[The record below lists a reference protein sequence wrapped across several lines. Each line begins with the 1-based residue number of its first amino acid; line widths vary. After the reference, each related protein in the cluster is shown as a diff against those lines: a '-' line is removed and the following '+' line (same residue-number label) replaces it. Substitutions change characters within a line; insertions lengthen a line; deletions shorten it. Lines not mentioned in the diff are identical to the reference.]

1 MIAALLGIIKTV
13 IIVAIVFFVVTFT
26 VYIFNLDMKL
36 TSALEP
42 FIQSLQEKV
51 KRDRHL

>member
-1 MIAALLGIIKTV
+1 MIGLLWEIIKAVV
-13 IIVAIVFFVVTFT
+13 IFAVLFFVVTFT
-26 VYIFNLDMKL
+26 VYIFNIDMKL